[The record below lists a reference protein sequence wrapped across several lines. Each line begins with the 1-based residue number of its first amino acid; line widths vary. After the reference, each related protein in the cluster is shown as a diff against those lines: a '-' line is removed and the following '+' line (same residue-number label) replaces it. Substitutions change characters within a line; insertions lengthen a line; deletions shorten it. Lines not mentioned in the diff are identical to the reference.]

1 MRRQIKSKKR
11 VRNLEKITTNLCLD
25 RKNKKVVKKTR
36 NLSHLQT
43 NQWRIETTATIAKT
57 GETSY
62 VVIIVQGLFILRHV
76 FKNIV
81 KKII

>member
-11 VRNLEKITTNLCLD
+11 VQNLEKIPTNLCLD
-25 RKNKKVVKKTR
+25 RKNKKAVKKTR

-43 NQWRIETTATIAKT
+43 NQLRIETTATIAKT

-62 VVIIVQGLFILRHV
+62 VVIIVQGLFIVRHV